1 MDSLS
6 RHEQLL
12 RIFHLIDILFGA
24 RHPLSIAQLK
34 AELRSRGVIDEMS
47 DKNIRRDLGFLQKF
61 GYALKSVKKQT
72 DRGGPAAGWAIEPG
86 RGAHELSAPAVTLPE
101 LLSLAVARNF
111 IAPLAGTVYWHGLG
125 QLLARIEKLVTPK
138 LLAYVD
144 EHKQGLVVHPR
155 PAQGKYSSRT
165 LSAINRSIQN
175 RLTLGIRYRSLAS
188 DDPKA
193 YSINPEALV
202 VYDGSIYIAARLA
215 DPARSRSSADA
226 DAIRF
231 FKLDR
236 VEEAKPSSRSFERSA
251 ETVESMLADSM
262 TIFRST
268 KAPRRYRIR
277 IDAARARWAAEKP
290 FHPGQKVRSQRDG
303 GVILEI
309 ERAWDDEM
317 IPQLLGLAEH
327 AEVLE
332 PADVRDRL
340 VDTARRI
347 VERYRPAKPAR
358 GTRRGKPDAGSR
370 EPATAR

>member
-24 RHPLSIAQLK
+24 RYPLSVAELK

-47 DKNIRRDLGFLQKF
+47 DKNIRRDLEFLQKF
-61 GYALKSVKKQT
+61 GYALKSVKKRS
-72 DRGGPAAGWAIEPG
+72 DRGTPSAGWAIEPG
-86 RGAHELSAPAVTLPE
+86 RGAHELSAPVVTLPE

-125 QLLARIEKLVTPK
+125 QLLARIERLVTPK

-155 PAQGKYSSRT
+155 PAHGKYASRT
-165 LSAINRSIQN
+165 LNAINRSIQN

-188 DDPKA
+188 DDPKG

-215 DPARSRSSADA
+215 DPARSREPADA

-236 VEEAKPSSRSFERSA
+236 VEEAKPSSRSFERPP
-251 ETVESMLADSM
+251 ETVESLLADSM
-262 TIFRST
+262 TIFRSS
-268 KAPRRYRIR
+268 KPSRRYRIR
-277 IDAARARWAAEKP
+277 IDAARARWAVEKP
-290 FHPGQKVRSQRDG
+290 FHPGQKVKPQRDG

-309 ERAWDDEM
+309 ERAWDAEM

-332 PADVRDRL
+332 PADVREQL
-340 VDTARRI
+340 VETARKI
-347 VERYRPAKPAR
+347 VDRYQPSKPIRGSRRARSAAKR
-358 GTRRGKPDAGSR
+358 R
-370 EPATAR
+370 EPANAR